1 MKTNIQIIIDDD
13 ERLDL
18 GRKYHDTQ
26 NKHLITRDELR
37 TIVHEFMQEILDSDQ
52 TVKKT
57 TDEVVSTGAW
67 RKIYYYE
74 GEINMFGAV
83 GWLVDNYGLEK
94 SKASEIFK
102 TWTKTFEEGN

>member
-1 MKTNIQIIIDDD
+1 MPIWFYWTKGDIMESSDNWN
-13 ERLDL
+13 RVLNDL
-18 GRKYHDTQ
+18 R
-26 NKHLITRDELR
+26 E
-37 TIVHEFMQEILDSDQ
+37 S
-52 TVKKT
+52 
-57 TDEVVSTGAW
+57 
-67 RKIYYYE
+67 

>member
-57 TDEVVSTGAW
+57 TNEVVSTGSW

-74 GEINMFGAV
+74 GRKYSKKEWEQLPDSPRKF
-83 GWLVDNYGLEK
+83 YGLED
-94 SKASEIFK
+94 
-102 TWTKTFEEGN
+102 